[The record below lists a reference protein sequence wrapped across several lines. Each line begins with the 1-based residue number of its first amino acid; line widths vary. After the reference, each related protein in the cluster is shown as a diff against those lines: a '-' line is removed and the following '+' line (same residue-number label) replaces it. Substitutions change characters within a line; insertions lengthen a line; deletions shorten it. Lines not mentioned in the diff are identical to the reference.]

1 MRRVWGIALSV
12 GVGLLFTGESQA
24 KITPHRAKCRAGY
37 ARRTVWVPER
47 RHGRIVRTYGMIVY
61 TRVQRC
67 VKVKKPIAPAPTRT
81 VSTTP
86 TTTTTLSPPFAPTG
100 SPSPLPSPPSSAPP
114 PPPPPPPPPSPPA
127 NTAPPAIS
135 GTPTEG
141 NTLGASTGTWS
152 NGPTSYGYQWQRCTA
167 SGSSCTA
174 TGITASTYPLTNS
187 DVGSTMR
194 VSVTATNGGG
204 SASATSATAGPVQ
217 PSTSPGDP
225 VVVAVGDIARPPGC
239 SPCEQTATAA
249 LAQTF
254 NPNAVLVLGDN
265 QYNSGLDSEYTA
277 EYALSWGHDFNSI
290 VHPVP
295 GNHEYLTSGASGYFT
310 YFGGSGV
317 TTGIPGNPSGGYYS
331 FNIGTWHIV
340 ALNSN
345 CSDSGCADA
354 LTGGTTS
361 AETTWL
367 QTDLATNTQPC
378 VLAMWH
384 HPLFSYGWTLGAPSV
399 LPLWTAL
406 YNDHADVV
414 LNGHDHLY
422 ERFTQ
427 MNPPGVADPT
437 GIREFVVGT
446 GGESLNGLYGSKPP
460 ATLQAHDSSDYG
472 VLVLTLHAG
481 SYSWSFV
488 NTGGHTVDSGS
499 TACNSKGTGASAAL
513 AREVKAPRVAALS
526 GPALVFNARPLRSSL
541 TATLRRG
548 LPVAVQLSRAADV
561 TVTVSVRRGKRLQRI
576 ASFYETESQLSK
588 PYSDIFLRLPTRRLA
603 GLGGATLVLKF
614 VAVDSAAHRRVV
626 TKNVSLGNR

>member
-1 MRRVWGIALSV
+1 MTRVWGIALMV
-12 GVGLLFTGESQA
+12 AVGLLFAGESQA
-24 KITPHRAKCRAGY
+24 KTSPHRVKCRAGY
-37 ARRTVWVPER
+37 VRRTVWVPER
-47 RHGRIVRTYGMIVY
+47 RHGRIVRTYGLIVY

-67 VKVKKPIAPAPTRT
+67 VKVKKPKASPVGPG
-81 VSTTP
+81 TTP
-86 TTTTTLSPPFAPTG
+86 TTWPILTPPFTPIG
-100 SPSPLPSPPSSAPP
+100 STPPFSSPP
-114 PPPPPPPPPSPPA
+114 PPPPGAPA
-127 NTAPPAIS
+127 NTAPPTVS
-135 GTPTEG
+135 GTATESHM
-141 NTLGASTGTWS
+141 LSASTGTWT
-152 NGPTSYGYQWQRCTA
+152 NGPTSYGYQWQRCNTSGGSCSPTAVATA
-167 SGSSCTA
+167 S
-174 TGITASTYPLTNS
+174 YLLTNA
-187 DVGSTMR
+187 DVGSTIR
-194 VSVTATNGGG
+194 VSVTAGNSAG
-204 SASATSATAGPVQ
+204 SASATSTATATVQ

-249 LAQTF
+249 LAETF

-265 QYNSGLDSEYTA
+265 QYNSGLYSEYAA
-277 EYALSWGHDFNSI
+277 EYALSWGRDFNSI

-295 GNHEYLTSGASGYFT
+295 GNHEYVTSGAAGYFQ
-310 YFGGSGV
+310 YFGQA
-317 TTGIPGNPSGGYYS
+317 TANPDNNTYGYYS
-331 FNIGTWHIV
+331 LNIGTWHIV

-361 AETTWL
+361 AQTAWL
-367 QTDLATNTQPC
+367 QNDLATNTQPC

-384 HPLFSYGWTLGAPSV
+384 HPLFSYGWTLGASSV

-427 MNPPGVADPT
+427 MNPSGGADST

-446 GGESLNGLYGSKPP
+446 GGESLNGLYGSQPP

-472 VLVLTLHAG
+472 VLVLTLHAS

-488 NTGGHTVDSGS
+488 NTGGRTIDSGT

-513 AREVKAPRVAALS
+513 ARQAKAPSMAALS
-526 GPALVFNARPLRSSL
+526 GPPLVFNARPVRSSL
-541 TATLRRG
+541 TATIRRG

-561 TVTVSVRRGKRLQRI
+561 TVTVSVRRGTYLQRI
-576 ASFYETESQLSK
+576 ASFYETESQISK
-588 PYSDIFLRLPTRRLA
+588 PDSEIFLHLPARRLA
-603 GLGGATLVLKF
+603 GLGGATLVLKLL
-614 VAVDSAAHRRVV
+614 AVDSAAHRRVV
-626 TKNVSLGNR
+626 TTNVSLGNG

>member
-1 MRRVWGIALSV
+1 MKRVWGIALMV
-12 GVGLLFTGESQA
+12 GVGLLLAGESQA
-24 KITPHRAKCRAGY
+24 KTTPHRVKCRAGY
-37 ARRTVWVPER
+37 VRRTVWVPER
-47 RHGRIVRTYGMIVY
+47 RHGRIVRTYGLIVY

-67 VKVKKPIAPAPTRT
+67 VKVKKPKAPSSPVGVGTATWPTLT
-81 VSTTP
+81 
-86 TTTTTLSPPFAPTG
+86 PPFTPIG
-100 SPSPLPSPPSSAPP
+100 STPPFSPP
-114 PPPPPPPPPSPPA
+114 PPPPPPPGAPA
-127 NTAPPAIS
+127 NTAPPTVS
-135 GTPTEG
+135 GTATES
-141 NTLGASTGTWS
+141 NTLSASTGTWT
-152 NGPTSYGYQWQRCTA
+152 NGPTSYGYQWQRCNTNGGSCSPTA
-167 SGSSCTA
+167 VATSS
-174 TGITASTYPLTNS
+174 YPLTNA
-187 DVGSTMR
+187 DVGSTIR
-194 VSVTATNGGG
+194 VSVTAGNSAG
-204 SASATSATAGPVQ
+204 SASATSAATATVQ

-249 LAQTF
+249 LAETF

-265 QYNSGLDSEYTA
+265 QYNSGLYSEYAT
-277 EYALSWGHDFNSI
+277 EYALSWGRDFNSI

-295 GNHEYLTSGASGYFT
+295 GNHEYITSGAAGYFQ
-310 YFGGSGV
+310 YFGQA
-317 TTGIPGNPSGGYYS
+317 TANPDHNTYGYYS
-331 FNIGTWHIV
+331 LNIGTWHIV

-361 AETTWL
+361 AQTAWL
-367 QTDLATNTQPC
+367 QNDLATNTQPC

-406 YNDHADVV
+406 YNAHADVV

-427 MNPPGVADPT
+427 MNPSGGADST

-446 GGESLNGLYGSKPP
+446 GGESLNGLYGSQPP

-472 VLVLTLHAG
+472 VLVLTLHAS

-488 NTGGHTVDSGS
+488 NTGGHTIDSGT

-513 AREVKAPRVAALS
+513 AREAKAPSAVALS
-526 GPALVFNARPLRSSL
+526 GPPLVFNARPVRSSL
-541 TATLRRG
+541 TATIRRG

-561 TVTVSVRRGKRLQRI
+561 TVTVSVRWGTYLQRI
-576 ASFYETESQLSK
+576 ASFYETESQISK
-588 PYSDIFLRLPTRRLA
+588 PYSEIFLHLPARRLA

-626 TKNVSLGNR
+626 TTKVSLGNG